1 LGNRIPVP
9 FELEDFDVE
18 QAEVVEGTLEVSV
31 SSTFPRACHHCGS
44 LAVIGH
50 GCNVRRVRDRSLGR
64 PTVLVWRQ
72 RRFRCLDCSRTC
84 RERHPALA
92 GRKQV
97 TTRFR
102 RHLFERACEQPFS
115 HVADSEAVSWYRV
128 LEAFEAYA
136 DSELAEPIPP
146 PRVLALDESSFK
158 RRLCFHT
165 VMSDPEQ
172 GNVIAMTQGRDKA
185 AAINALLLL
194 DPGVRA
200 AVETVVMDC
209 HWPFRHAV
217 EFVLPHARI
226 VADKFHVLRCVDQAA
241 QRIRVRVGRLPSEA
255 WTGRHGPLARQNH
268 PRSVTEVFRGRWV
281 FMKREE
287 KLSADEL
294 SWLES
299 IFDHSHEL
307 RLAWLM
313 KEQFARIYCSKS
325 RADAEIRLQIWLDHV
340 KQWRIQEFERVWRTL
355 EHWREPILAY
365 FEDPITN
372 GFAEGI
378 TNKIK
383 VMKRMSYGFRNASR
397 YQQKVLLMSARRRSR
412 GSTHR
417 SS

>member
-1 LGNRIPVP
+1 
-9 FELEDFDVE
+9 
-18 QAEVVEGTLEVSV
+18 
-31 SSTFPRACHHCGS
+31 
-44 LAVIGH
+44 
-50 GCNVRRVRDRSLGR
+50 
-64 PTVLVWRQ
+64 
-72 RRFRCLDCSRTC
+72 
-84 RERHPALA
+84 
-92 GRKQV
+92 
-97 TTRFR
+97 
-102 RHLFERACEQPFS
+102 
-115 HVADSEAVSWYRV
+115 
-128 LEAFEAYA
+128 
-136 DSELAEPIPP
+136 
-146 PRVLALDESSFK
+146 
-158 RRLCFHT
+158 
-165 VMSDPEQ
+165 MSDPEQ
-172 GNVIAMTQGRDKA
+172 GNVIAMTQSRDKA
-185 AAINALLLL
+185 AAINAVLLL

-200 AVETVVMDC
+200 AVETVAMDC

-255 WTGRHGPLARQNH
+255 WTGRHGLLARQNH

-287 KLSADEL
+287 KLSADES

-365 FEDPITN
+365 FEPDNQRLRRGDHQQDQSHEADVVRIPQRLALPAKGSANVGSPTKPRVSPPE
-372 GFAEGI
+372 FVKSPK
-378 TNKIK
+378 T
-383 VMKRMSYGFRNASR
+383 RCTRASVEIPFIAF
-397 YQQKVLLMSARRRSR
+397 VLLLPRGGEDTPAVAQSSTPPINSR
-412 GSTHR
+412 AVRLAFPFESPTPLADLPSPESVVMESPSPGDADQSGA
-417 SS
+417 